1 MLTMTIIQYF
11 QLKQRHRQKS
21 ALLF

>member
-1 MLTMTIIQYF
+1 MTIIQYF